1 MAIDIAAFI
10 LLVMAMYKGLRKG
23 LIIAIFSLVGFII
36 GLAAALKLS
45 ALVADYIGTISTI
58 SEKWLPF
65 LAFILV
71 FIIVVFLVRL
81 GAKMLEK
88 VLQMAMLGWLNKL
101 GGVIFYLFLY
111 FFILSVLLFYASQL
125 HLIKEKT
132 VNDSVVYAYIQPL
145 APKMMKTIGSFVPF
159 FKDMFDNLLHFFQN
173 VSDKKQSAQY
183 SFLLIGGERSF

>member
-23 LIIAIFSLVGFII
+23 LIIAVFSLLGFFI
-36 GLAAALKLS
+36 GLTAALKLS
-45 ALVADYIGTISTI
+45 SVVADYIGTITNI
-58 SEKWLPF
+58 TQRWLPF

-88 VLQMAMLGWLNKL
+88 VLQIAMLGWLNKL
-101 GGVIFYLFLY
+101 GGVLFYLFLY
-111 FFILSVLLFYASQL
+111 FFILSILLFYASQL

-132 VNDSVVYAYIQPL
+132 ITDSVVYAYIQPL
-145 APKMMKTIGSFVPF
+145 APEMMKMLGSVIPF
-159 FKDMFDNLLHFFQN
+159 FRDMFDHLLHFFQK
-173 VSDKKQSAQY
+173 VSEKKQSAQY
-183 SFLLIGGERSF
+183 SFLLIASRRPF